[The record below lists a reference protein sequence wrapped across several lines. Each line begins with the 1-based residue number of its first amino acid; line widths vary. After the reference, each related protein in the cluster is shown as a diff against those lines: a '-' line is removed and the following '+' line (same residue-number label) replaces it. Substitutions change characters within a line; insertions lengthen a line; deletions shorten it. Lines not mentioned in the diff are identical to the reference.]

1 MNRSRTLLVAILVIA
16 VQTVRGQELYT
27 HGTAADLH
35 VIHTVA
41 AKETWFSIGKKYNL
55 TPKDVAAFNRLSID
69 KPLEIGQSLKIPL
82 TKSNFSQDDPSGSVD
97 DLVPVYHIVQEKE
110 WMYRISVNHNKVPIE
125 KLERW
130 NNISRDQAKAGTK
143 LIVGFFNTKNP
154 PVESVAVNDT
164 PKAQAQAP
172 AKPTPAAIG
181 TAPPTNPYSA
191 KDGGYFKT
199 QYDEN
204 GKNRTGFSGIFK
216 STSGWNDGKYYAL
229 MNNVTVGTIVKVNY
243 PSTNKFIYAKVLGEL
258 PDMKESAGLS
268 LRISDAAAKELGAVN
283 NKFNVEIRY

>member
-1 MNRSRTLLVAILVIA
+1 MNRMRILLLAFLVVA
-16 VQTVRGQELYT
+16 VQAVFGQELYT
-27 HGTAADLH
+27 YGTAAELH
-35 VIHTVA
+35 VVHTVA
-41 AKETWFSIGKKYNL
+41 AKETWFSIGKKFNL
-55 TPKDVAAFNRLSID
+55 APKDIAAFNKISMD
-69 KPLEIGQSLKIPL
+69 KPLEIGQKIKVPL
-82 TKSNFSQDDPSGSVD
+82 TKANFSQDDPSGSVD

-130 NNISRDQAKAGTK
+130 NNTTRDQAKAGTK
-143 LIVGFFNTKNP
+143 LIVGFLNAKGA
-154 PVESVAVNDT
+154 PVESIAANDT
-164 PKAQAQAP
+164 PKAQTP
-172 AKPTPAAIG
+172 SRPTPAPLA
-181 TAPPTNPYSA
+181 TPPANATYTS

-243 PSTNKFIYAKVLGEL
+243 PSTNKSIYAKVLGEL

-283 NKFNVEIRY
+283 NKFNVEIKY

>member
-1 MNRSRTLLVAILVIA
+1 MSRMRTLLLAFLVVA
-16 VQTVRGQELYT
+16 VQTVFGQELYT

-35 VIHTVA
+35 VVHTVT

-55 TPKDVAAFNRLSID
+55 APKDLAAFNKLSLD
-69 KPLEIGQSLKIPL
+69 KPLEIGQAVKVPL

-97 DLVPVYHIVQEKE
+97 DLVPVYHLVQDKE

-130 NNISRDQAKAGTK
+130 NNITRDQAKAGTK
-143 LIVGFFNTKNP
+143 LIVGFLNTKNP
-154 PVESVAVNDT
+154 PVASTAVSDT
-164 PKAQAQAP
+164 PKAQAP
-172 AKPTPAAIG
+172 AKPTPAPLG
-181 TAPPTNPYSA
+181 TPAATTVYTA
-191 KDGGYFKT
+191 KDGGYFKN

-204 GKNRTGFSGIFK
+204 GKNRTGFSGIFR

-243 PSTNKFIYAKVLGEL
+243 PSTNKSIYAKVLGEL

-268 LRISDAAAKELGAVN
+268 LRISDAAARELGAVN

>member
-1 MNRSRTLLVAILVIA
+1 MNRNRTLLLAILVMMVQA
-16 VQTVRGQELYT
+16 VSGQELFT
-27 HGTAADLH
+27 HGTSADLH
-35 VIHTVA
+35 FIHKVA
-41 AKETWFSIGKKYNL
+41 AKETWYSLGKSYNL
-55 TPKDVAAFNRLSID
+55 MPNDIAAFNNLSID
-69 KPLEIGQSLKIPL
+69 KPLEIGQQVKVPL

-130 NNISRDQAKAGTK
+130 NNITRDQTKTGSK
-143 LIVGFFNTKNP
+143 LIVGFFTTKNP
-154 PVESVAVNDT
+154 VETAKT
-164 PKAQAQAP
+164 EP
-172 AKPTPAAIG
+172 AKTATPTRPTPAAVA
-181 TAPPTNPYSA
+181 TPAVVVASTP

-229 MNNVTVGTIVKVNY
+229 MNNVTIGTIVKVNY
-243 PSTNKFIYAKVLGEL
+243 PSTNKYIYAKVLGEL
-258 PDMKESAGLS
+258 PEMKESAGLS

-283 NKFNVEIRY
+283 NKFNVEVKY

>member
-1 MNRSRTLLVAILVIA
+1 MNRIGILLMAFLVVA
-16 VQTVRGQELYT
+16 VQTVFAQELYT

-35 VIHTVA
+35 VVHTVT

-55 TPKDVAAFNRLSID
+55 APKEIAAFNKLSMD
-69 KPLEIGQSLKIPL
+69 KPLEIGQAVKVPL

-97 DLVPVYHIVQEKE
+97 DLVPVYHLVQDKE

-130 NNISRDQAKAGTK
+130 NNITRDQAKTGTK
-143 LIVGFFNTKNP
+143 LIVGFLNTKNA
-154 PVESVAVNDT
+154 PVESTASNDT
-164 PKAQAQAP
+164 QKAQVS
-172 AKPTPAAIG
+172 AKPTPAPLG
-181 TAPPTNPYSA
+181 TPPPTVAYTA
-191 KDGGYFKT
+191 KDGGYFKM

-204 GKNRTGFSGIFK
+204 GKNRAGFSGIFK

-243 PSTNKFIYAKVLGEL
+243 PSTNKSIYAKVLGEL

-283 NKFNVEIRY
+283 NKFNVEIKY

>member
-1 MNRSRTLLVAILVIA
+1 MNRSRTLLLAFLVIA
-16 VQTVRGQELYT
+16 VQTVCGQELIT
-27 HGTAADLH
+27 HGSVGDLH
-35 VIHTVA
+35 VLHTVA

-55 TPKDVAAFNRLSID
+55 SPKDVAAFNKLSID
-69 KPLEIGQSLKIPL
+69 KPLEIGQSVKIPL
-82 TKSNFSQDDPSGSVD
+82 TKSNFSQDDPTGSVD

-125 KLERW
+125 KLEKW
-130 NNISRDQAKAGTK
+130 NNITRDQAKAGTK
-143 LIVGFFNTKNP
+143 LIVGFFNSKNP
-154 PVESVAVNDT
+154 PVESIAGSDT
-164 PKAQAQAP
+164 PKAQP
-172 AKPTPAAIG
+172 PTKPTPAPVG
-181 TAPPTNPYSA
+181 TPPATSPYTA
-191 KDGGYFKT
+191 KDGGYFKI

-243 PSTNKFIYAKVLGEL
+243 PSTNKVIYAKVLGEL

-283 NKFNVEIRY
+283 NKFNVEIMY

>member
-1 MNRSRTLLVAILVIA
+1 MNRSRTLLLAILVIA

-41 AKETWFSIGKKYNL
+41 AKETWFSISKKYNL
-55 TPKDVAAFNRLSID
+55 APKDVAAFNKLSID

-97 DLVPVYHIVQEKE
+97 DLVPIYHIVQEKE

-143 LIVGFFNTKNP
+143 LIVGFFNSKNP

-164 PKAQAQAP
+164 PKAQMP
-172 AKPTPAAIG
+172 AKPTPSAIG
-181 TAPPTNPYSA
+181 TAQSTNPYNA

-283 NKFNVEIRY
+283 NKFNVEVRY

>member
-1 MNRSRTLLVAILVIA
+1 MNRSRTLLLAILVMGI
-16 VQTVRGQELYT
+16 QTVWGQELYT
-27 HGTAADLH
+27 HGSAADLH

-41 AKETWFSIGKKYNL
+41 QKETWFSIGKKYNL
-55 TPKDVAAFNRLSID
+55 TPKDIAAFNKLSID
-69 KPLEIGQSLKIPL
+69 KPLEIGQSVKVPL

-97 DLVPVYHIVQEKE
+97 DLMPVYHIVQDKE

-130 NNISRDQAKAGTK
+130 NNITRDQAKAGTK
-143 LIVGFFNTKNP
+143 LIVGFFSNKN
-154 PVESVAVNDT
+154 PVESVAKTDT
-164 PKAQAQAP
+164 PKAETP
-172 AKPTPAAIG
+172 TKPTPAPLG
-181 TAPPTNPYSA
+181 TPPATTASAP

-199 QYDEN
+199 QFDEN
-204 GKNRTGFSGIFK
+204 GKNKTGFSGIFK
-216 STSGWNDGKYYAL
+216 STSGWSDGKYYAL

-268 LRISDAAAKELGAVN
+268 LRISDAAARELGAVN
-283 NKFNVEIRY
+283 NKFNVEVKY